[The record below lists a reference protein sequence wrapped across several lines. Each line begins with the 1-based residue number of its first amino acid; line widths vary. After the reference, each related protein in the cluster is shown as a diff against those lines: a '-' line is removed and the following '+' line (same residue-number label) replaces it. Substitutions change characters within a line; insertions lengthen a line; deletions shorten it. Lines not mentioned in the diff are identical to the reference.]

1 MVEPII
7 KNPIKKKELLGFGKQ
22 KPQQSMQGPIE
33 IIRASA
39 QKEQPGTDPEMMVR
53 QIGTLVQRKA
63 VQLLQIANTVFLV
76 RTVGPGLAEFHTFT
90 IEPPEALVERYKAGR
105 NSLKQMG
112 YKKAVSYAQS
122 PAFAKIAEQTGLP
135 VKVTQ
140 TQRMIQGK
148 PVPVYQFEVD
158 L

>member
-7 KNPIKKKELLGFGKQ
+7 KNPIKKKDLLGFGRQ
-22 KPQQSMQGPIE
+22 KPQPAMQGPVE

-39 QKEQPGTDPEMMVR
+39 QKEQPGVDSEMIVR
-53 QIGTLVQRKA
+53 QIGALVQRKA
-63 VQLLQIANTVFLV
+63 IQLLQIGSTVFLV
-76 RTVGPGLAEFHTFT
+76 RTIAPGTAEFHTFT
-90 IEPPEALVERYKAGR
+90 VEPPEALVDRYKAGS

-122 PAFAKIAEQTGLP
+122 LAFAKIAQQTGLP

-140 TQRMIQGK
+140 TQRMMQGK
-148 PVPVYQFEVD
+148 PVRTYQFEVD

>member
-1 MVEPII
+1 MVDPVI
-7 KNPIKKKELLGFGKQ
+7 KNPIKKKELLGFGRQ

-39 QKEQPGTDPEMMVR
+39 QKEQPGTDPEMLVR

-63 VQLLQIANTVFLV
+63 IQLLQIGNTVFMV
-76 RTVGPGLAEFHTFT
+76 RTVSPGTAEFHTFT
-90 IEPPEALVERYKAGR
+90 IEPPEMLVDRYKAGK

-112 YKKAVSYAQS
+112 YRKAISYAQS
-122 PAFAKIAEQTGLP
+122 PAFSKIAQQTGLP

-140 TQRMIQGK
+140 TQRMMGGK
-148 PVPVYQFEVD
+148 PVPMYQFEVD